1 MSEMET
7 MVRLLR
13 ATISSLERYMY
24 DGISDQQ
31 LIVGENDDY
40 RIKSAQDRID
50 RRKRENERDKK
61 LIRAAKSALARRR
74 ILDSQRN
81 KKK

>member
-61 LIRAAKSALARRR
+61 LIRAAKSVLARRR
-74 ILDSQRN
+74 MLDSQRN